1 MHKVMR
7 VLLGAVLLIIAM
19 QGHAADQV
27 LHMYGYGY
35 DLKTGKYLYT
45 EVHQQNVH
53 DGHWVSG
60 TIDYYSVD
68 GTQIGHKDLD
78 FSSDPFI
85 PVYRLEQKQLG
96 YVEGISAVTKSDV
109 TMYKKA
115 DADSK
120 MQTGSIKHTD
130 MMAADSGFHNLIRAH
145 FAELMAGKTIEF
157 KLAVAGELDS
167 FKFRIR
173 RLKDENWQGKPAV
186 HLRVEMDSILRWIVD
201 PLDLIYDASNRELLE
216 YRGISNIHDP
226 ATGKAFVVRI
236 DYYPTKPDDAPAQL
250 PPLTP

>member
-1 MHKVMR
+1 V
-7 VLLGAVLLIIAM
+7 
-19 QGHAADQV
+19 QGYAADRTI
-27 LHMYGYGY
+27 HMYGYGY

-53 DGHWVSG
+53 DGRWVSG
-60 TIDYYSVD
+60 TIDYYAAD

-96 YVEGISAVTKSDV
+96 YIEGISAVTKSDV
-109 TMYKKA
+109 EMYKKA
-115 DADSK
+115 DANSK
-120 MQTGSIKHTD
+120 MQTGSIKHIGI
-130 MMAADSGFHNLIRAH
+130 MAADSGFHSLIRAH

-173 RLKDENWQGKPAV
+173 RLKDEPWQGKPAV
-186 HLRVEMDSILRWIVD
+186 HLRVEMDSLLRWVVD
-201 PLDLIYDASNRELLE
+201 PLDLLYDADTRELLE

-226 ATGKAFVVRI
+226 ATGKAYVVRI
-236 DYYPTKPDDAPAQL
+236 DYYPTKPVDAPAQL
-250 PPLTP
+250 PPLVPAKADPAAH